1 MMIINNILGVHSRIQ
16 VQTDRIHGM
25 WRKFKNAVEY
35 EGTALEEDIAP
46 VPPVVFYD
54 VVRFGFYPEV
64 ECD

>member
-1 MMIINNILGVHSRIQ
+1 
-16 VQTDRIHGM
+16 M